1 MIKSARFGSAW
12 KIGRQWID
20 YGGGFGEGKD
30 GKQDREEVKNFF
42 VDLVPF
48 TPLRAVYIQIRKVV

>member
-20 YGGGFGEGKD
+20 YGGGFGD
-30 GKQDREEVKNFF
+30 GDH
-42 VDLVPF
+42 
-48 TPLRAVYIQIRKVV
+48 